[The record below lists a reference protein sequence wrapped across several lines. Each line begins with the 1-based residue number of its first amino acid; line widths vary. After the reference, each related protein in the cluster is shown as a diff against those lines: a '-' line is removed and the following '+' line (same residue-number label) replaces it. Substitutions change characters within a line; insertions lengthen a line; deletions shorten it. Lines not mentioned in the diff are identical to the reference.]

1 MHVSSKVAI
10 LTSTKN
16 TMEETSMNSENF
28 TNRRKVITAALAG
41 GASSLLP
48 SWAMGAER
56 TNLPIAYGE
65 RELMAFPEKKPMIVL
80 TSRPPQLETPFQYYD
95 NHVITPNDEF
105 FVRYHMAGIPTS
117 IDPNTYRLK
126 VGGNVEKPLEISL
139 EALKKNFPSQ
149 RIVAVNQCSGNSRG
163 LFEPRV
169 NGGQLGNGAM
179 GNAAWV
185 GVALKD
191 ILKAANPGSGAKQ
204 VTFNGLD
211 QPILPSDSDFVK
223 GLDID
228 HAMDGNVMVAYQMNG
243 TDIPFLNGYPIKL
256 IVPGYYGTYWV
267 KHLSEI
273 KVVDDVYNG
282 YWMNPAYRIPDNDC
296 NCVAP
301 GTAPS
306 KTIPIN
312 QFTIRSFITNFT
324 DSSVVNVG
332 KSVQARGIA
341 FDAGYGIKK
350 VLFSQDNG
358 QNWTEA
364 RLGQDLGRFSFREW
378 RIEFTPKQK
387 GTLDL
392 RVRAFNHAGQVQPMT
407 ASWMPAGYMRN
418 IVETVKVTAV

>member
-1 MHVSSKVAI
+1 
-10 LTSTKN
+10 
-16 TMEETSMNSENF
+16 
-28 TNRRKVITAALAG
+28 
-41 GASSLLP
+41 
-48 SWAMGAER
+48 
-56 TNLPIAYGE
+56 
-65 RELMAFPEKKPMIVL
+65 
-80 TSRPPQLETPFQYYD
+80 
-95 NHVITPNDEF
+95 
-105 FVRYHMAGIPTS
+105 MAGIPTS

-126 VGGNVEKPLEISL
+126 VGGNVGNPLEISL
-139 EALKKNFPSQ
+139 ESLKKNFTAQ

-191 ILKAANPGSGAKQ
+191 ILKAANPGRGAKQ
-204 VTFNGLD
+204 VTFDGLD
-211 QPILPSDSDFVK
+211 QPVLPSDSDFVK

-273 KVVDDVYNG
+273 QVVDDVYNG

-301 GTAPS
+301 GTSPS

-312 QFTIRSFITNFT
+312 QFTIRSFITNFK
-324 DSSVVNVG
+324 DNSVVTVG
-332 KSVQARGIA
+332 KLVQARGIA
-341 FDAGYGIKK
+341 FDAGFGIKK

-378 RIEFTPKQK
+378 RIEFTPKEK

-392 RVRAFNHAGQVQPMT
+392 RVRAFNHAGQVQPMN
-407 ASWMPAGYMRN
+407 ANWMPAGYMRN
-418 IVETVKVTAV
+418 IVENVKVTAV

>member
-1 MHVSSKVAI
+1 
-10 LTSTKN
+10 
-16 TMEETSMNSENF
+16 MNSKNF
-28 TNRRKVITAALAG
+28 SNRRKAIAAVLAG
-41 GASSLLP
+41 GASSLVP
-48 SWAMGAER
+48 SWAKSAE
-56 TNLPIAYGE
+56 TESLPFAYGE
-65 RELMAFPEKKPMIVL
+65 RDLIAFPEKKPMIVL
-80 TSRPPQLETPFQYYD
+80 TSRPPQLETPFKYYD
-95 NHVITPNDEF
+95 QHVITPNDEF

-117 IDPNTYRLK
+117 IDPNTYKLK

-139 EALKKNFPSQ
+139 DDLKKNFPSQ

-163 LFEPRV
+163 FFEPRV

-191 ILKAANPGSGAKQ
+191 ILNVANPGRGAKQ

-211 QPILPSDSDFVK
+211 HPVLPSDADFVK
-223 GLDID
+223 SLNID

-256 IVPGYYGTYWV
+256 VVPGYYGTYWV

-273 KVVDDVYNG
+273 NVIDDVYNG

-296 NCVAP
+296 NCVEP
-301 GTAPS
+301 GTAPT
-306 KTIPIN
+306 KTIPITK
-312 QFTIRSFITNFT
+312 FTIRSFITNFT
-324 DSSVVNVG
+324 DSSVVTVG
-332 KSVQARGIA
+332 RPIQARGIA

-358 QNWTEA
+358 QNWIEA

-378 RIEFTPKQK
+378 RVEFTPKQK
-387 GTLDL
+387 GVLDL
-392 RVRAFNHAGQVQPMT
+392 RVRAFNHAGEVQPMT

-418 IVETVKVTAV
+418 VVETVQVTAV

>member
-1 MHVSSKVAI
+1 M
-10 LTSTKN
+10 
-16 TMEETSMNSENF
+16 
-28 TNRRKVITAALAG
+28 
-41 GASSLLP
+41 LP
-48 SWAMGAER
+48 SWVMGAEK
-56 TNLPIAYGE
+56 TNLPIAHGE

-80 TSRPPQLETPFQYYD
+80 TSRPPQLETPFEYFD

-117 IDPNTYRLK
+117 IDPNTFRLK

-139 EALKKNFPSQ
+139 ESLKKNFPSQ

-163 LFEPRV
+163 YFEPRV

-185 GVALKD
+185 GVAIKD
-191 ILKAANPGSGAKQ
+191 ILNAANPGRGAKQ
-204 VTFNGLD
+204 VTFDGLD
-211 QPILPSDSDFVK
+211 QPVLSSDSDFVK
-223 GLDID
+223 SLDID
-228 HAMDGNVMVAYQMNG
+228 HVMDGNVMVAYEMNG
-243 TDIPFLNGYPIKL
+243 SDIPFLNGYPIKL

-273 KVVDDVYNG
+273 NVVNEAYNG

-296 NCVAP
+296 NCVTP

-312 QFTIRSFITNFT
+312 QFTIRSFITNLT
-324 DSSVVNVG
+324 DNSVVEVG
-332 KSVQARGIA
+332 KPAQARGIA
-341 FDAGYGIKK
+341 FDAGYGIKT

-358 QNWTEA
+358 ENWLEA
-364 RLGQDLGRFSFREW
+364 KLGQDLGRFSFREW

-387 GTLDL
+387 GKLDL
-392 RVRAFNHAGQVQPMT
+392 KVRALNFAGQIQPMT

-418 IVETVKVTAV
+418 VVETVKITAI

>member
-1 MHVSSKVAI
+1 
-10 LTSTKN
+10 
-16 TMEETSMNSENF
+16 MEEISMSSENF

-41 GASSLLP
+41 GASSLLS
-48 SWAMGAER
+48 SWAMGAEKI
-56 TNLPIAYGE
+56 NLPIAYGE
-65 RELMAFPEKKPMIVL
+65 RELIAFPEKKPMIVL
-80 TSRPPQLETPFQYYD
+80 TSRPPQLETPFKYYD

-126 VGGNVEKPLEISL
+126 VGGNVAKPLEISL
-139 EALKKNFPSQ
+139 KELKQNFPSQ

-163 LFEPRV
+163 FFEPRA

-185 GVALKD
+185 GVSLKD
-191 ILKAANPGSGAKQ
+191 ILKAANPGQGAKQ

-211 QPILPSDSDFVK
+211 HPVLPSDSDFVK
-223 GLDID
+223 GLNID
-228 HAMDGNVMVAYQMNG
+228 HAMDGDVMVAYQMNG
-243 TDIPFLNGYPIKL
+243 ADIPFLNGYPIKL

-273 KVVDDVYNG
+273 NVVNDVYNG

-296 NCVAP
+296 NCVEP
-301 GTAPS
+301 GAAPS

-324 DSSVVNVG
+324 DNSVVSVG

-358 QNWTEA
+358 QNWVEA

-378 RIEFTPKQK
+378 RVEFTPKQK
-387 GTLDL
+387 GVLDL

-407 ASWMPAGYMRN
+407 ANWMPAGYMRN
-418 IVETVKVTAV
+418 VVETVKVTAV

>member
-1 MHVSSKVAI
+1 MN
-10 LTSTKN
+10 STK
-16 TMEETSMNSENF
+16 F
-28 TNRRKVITAALAG
+28 TNRRKFLGAALAG
-41 GASSLLP
+41 GASSVLP
-48 SWAMGAER
+48 SWVGAAEKI
-56 TNLPIAYGE
+56 NLPMAYGE
-65 RELMAFPEKKPMIVL
+65 RELIAFPEKKPMIVL
-80 TSRPPQLETPFQYYD
+80 TSRPPQLETPFKYYD

-126 VGGNVEKPLEISL
+126 IGGNVEKPLEISL
-139 EALKKNFPSQ
+139 KQLKENFPSQ

-163 LFEPRV
+163 FFEPRA

-185 GVALKD
+185 GVSLKD
-191 ILKAANPGSGAKQ
+191 ILRVANPGKGAKQ

-211 QPILPSDSDFVK
+211 HPVLPSDSDFVK

-273 KVVDDVYNG
+273 NVIDDVYNG

-296 NCVAP
+296 NCVDP

-324 DSSVVNVG
+324 DSSVVSVG
-332 KSVQARGIA
+332 KPIQARGIA

-358 QNWTEA
+358 QNWVEA

-378 RIEFTPKQK
+378 RVEFTPKQK
-387 GTLDL
+387 GVLDL

-407 ASWMPAGYMRN
+407 AKWMPAGYMRN
-418 IVETVKVTAV
+418 VVETVKVTAV

>member
-1 MHVSSKVAI
+1 M
-10 LTSTKN
+10 
-16 TMEETSMNSENF
+16 
-28 TNRRKVITAALAG
+28 
-41 GASSLLP
+41 
-48 SWAMGAER
+48 
-56 TNLPIAYGE
+56 
-65 RELMAFPEKKPMIVL
+65 
-80 TSRPPQLETPFQYYD
+80 
-95 NHVITPNDEF
+95 
-105 FVRYHMAGIPTS
+105 RYHIAGIPTS

-126 VGGNVEKPLEISL
+126 VGGNVGKPLEISL
-139 EALKKNFPSQ
+139 ESLKKNFPSQ

-191 ILKAANPGSGAKQ
+191 ILNAANPGRGAKQ

-211 QPILPSDSDFVK
+211 QPVLPSDSDFVK

-273 KVVDDVYNG
+273 NVVDDVYNG

-324 DSSVVNVG
+324 DSSIVTVG
-332 KSVQARGIA
+332 KQVQAVS
-341 FDAGYGIKK
+341 YTH
-350 VLFSQDNG
+350 L
-358 QNWTEA
+358 
-364 RLGQDLGRFSFREW
+364 
-378 RIEFTPKQK
+378 
-387 GTLDL
+387 TLPTIL
-392 RVRAFNHAGQVQPMT
+392 RV
-407 ASWMPAGYMRN
+407 
-418 IVETVKVTAV
+418 

>member
-1 MHVSSKVAI
+1 
-10 LTSTKN
+10 
-16 TMEETSMNSENF
+16 MNSEHF
-28 TNRRKVITAALAG
+28 INRRRVISAALAG
-41 GASSLLP
+41 GAGSMLP
-48 SWAMGAER
+48 SWVMGAEK
-56 TNLPIAYGE
+56 TNLPIAHGE

-80 TSRPPQLETPFQYYD
+80 TSRPPQLETPFEYFD

-117 IDPNTYRLK
+117 IDPNTFRLK

-139 EALKKNFPSQ
+139 ESLKKNFPSQ

-163 LFEPRV
+163 YFEPRV

-185 GVALKD
+185 GVAIKD
-191 ILKAANPGSGAKQ
+191 ILNAANPGRGAKQ
-204 VTFNGLD
+204 VTFDGLD
-211 QPILPSDSDFVK
+211 QPVLSSDSDFVK
-223 GLDID
+223 SLDID
-228 HAMDGNVMVAYQMNG
+228 HVMDGNVMVAYEMNG
-243 TDIPFLNGYPIKL
+243 SDIPFLNGYPIKL

-273 KVVDDVYNG
+273 NVVNEAYNG

-296 NCVAP
+296 NCVTP

-312 QFTIRSFITNFT
+312 QFTIRSFITNLT
-324 DSSVVNVG
+324 DNSVVEVG
-332 KSVQARGIA
+332 KPAQARGIA
-341 FDAGYGIKK
+341 FDAGYGIKT

-358 QNWTEA
+358 ENWLEA
-364 RLGQDLGRFSFREW
+364 KLGQDLGRFSFREW

-387 GTLDL
+387 GKLDL
-392 RVRAFNHAGQVQPMT
+392 KVRALNFAGQIQPMT

-418 IVETVKVTAV
+418 VVETVKITAI

>member
-1 MHVSSKVAI
+1 
-10 LTSTKN
+10 
-16 TMEETSMNSENF
+16 MNSKNF
-28 TNRRKVITAALAG
+28 LNRRKVITAALAG
-41 GASSLLP
+41 GASSILP
-48 SWAMGAER
+48 LWAMGAEKI
-56 TNLPIAYGE
+56 NLPMAYGE
-65 RELMAFPEKKPMIVL
+65 RELLAFPEKKPMIVL
-80 TSRPPQLETPFQYYD
+80 TTRPPQLETPFNYYD

-117 IDPNTYRLK
+117 IDPSTYRLK
-126 VGGNVEKPLEISL
+126 VGGNVGKPLEISL
-139 EALKKNFPSQ
+139 ADLKKNFPSQ

-169 NGGQLGNGAM
+169 NGGQLANGAM

-191 ILKAANPGSGAKQ
+191 ILQATNPGRSAKQ

-211 QPILPSDSDFVK
+211 DPLVLSKDSDFVK
-223 GLDID
+223 SLDID
-228 HAMDGNVMVAYQMNG
+228 HAMNGDVMVSYQMNG

-256 IVPGYYGTYWV
+256 VVPGYYGTYWV
-267 KHLSEI
+267 KHLREI
-273 KVVDDVYNG
+273 NVIDDVYNG

-296 NCVAP
+296 NCVEP

-312 QFTIRSFITNFT
+312 KFTIRSFITNFT
-324 DSSVVNVG
+324 NSSIVTVG

-358 QNWTEA
+358 QNWLEA

-378 RIEFTPKQK
+378 RTEFTPKQK
-387 GTLDL
+387 GILDL
-392 RVRAFNHAGQVQPMT
+392 RVRAFNHAGEMQPMT
-407 ASWMPAGYMRN
+407 AKWMPPGYMRN
-418 IVETVKVTAV
+418 IVETIKVTAV

>member
-1 MHVSSKVAI
+1 
-10 LTSTKN
+10 
-16 TMEETSMNSENF
+16 MNSENF

-48 SWAMGAER
+48 SWAMGAEKI
-56 TNLPIAYGE
+56 NLPIAYGE

-80 TSRPPQLETPFQYYD
+80 TSRPPQLETPFKYYD

-139 EALKKNFPSQ
+139 ESLKKNFPSQ

-191 ILKAANPGSGAKQ
+191 ILKAANPGRGAKQ
-204 VTFNGLD
+204 VTFDGLD
-211 QPILPSDSDFVK
+211 QPVLPSDSDFVK

-273 KVVDDVYNG
+273 QVVDDVYNG

-324 DSSVVNVG
+324 DNSVVTVG
-332 KSVQARGIA
+332 KPVQARGIA

>member
-1 MHVSSKVAI
+1 
-10 LTSTKN
+10 
-16 TMEETSMNSENF
+16 MNSENF
-28 TNRRKVITAALAG
+28 TNRRKVISAALAG

-48 SWAMGAER
+48 SWALGAER

-80 TSRPPQLETPFQYYD
+80 TSRPPQLETPFKYYD
-95 NHVITPNDEF
+95 NHIITPNDEF

-139 EALKKNFPSQ
+139 ESLKKNFPSQ

-191 ILKAANPGSGAKQ
+191 ILKAANPGRGAKQ
-204 VTFNGLD
+204 VTFDGLD
-211 QPILPSDSDFVK
+211 QPVLPSDSDFVK

-324 DSSVVNVG
+324 DNNISWVDGAVAVS
-332 KSVQARGIA
+332 
-341 FDAGYGIKK
+341 
-350 VLFSQDNG
+350 
-358 QNWTEA
+358 
-364 RLGQDLGRFSFREW
+364 RLS
-378 RIEFTPKQK
+378 I
-387 GTLDL
+387 
-392 RVRAFNHAGQVQPMT
+392 
-407 ASWMPAGYMRN
+407 
-418 IVETVKVTAV
+418 

>member
-1 MHVSSKVAI
+1 
-10 LTSTKN
+10 
-16 TMEETSMNSENF
+16 MNSENF
-28 TNRRKVITAALAG
+28 TNRRKVISAALAG

-48 SWAMGAER
+48 SWALGADR

-65 RELMAFPEKKPMIVL
+65 RELMAFPGKKPMIVL
-80 TSRPPQLETPFQYYD
+80 TSRPPQLETPFKYYD

-117 IDPNTYRLK
+117 IDPATYKLT

-139 EALKKNFPSQ
+139 ESLKKNFPSQ
-149 RIVAVNQCSGNSRG
+149 RIVAVNQCSGNSRS

-185 GVALKD
+185 GVSLKD
-191 ILKAANPGSGAKQ
+191 ILKAANPGKGAKQ

-211 QPILPSDSDFVK
+211 QPVLPSDSDFVK

-296 NCVAP
+296 NCVEP

-324 DSSVVNVG
+324 DSSIVIVG
-332 KSVQARGIA
+332 KPVQARGIA

-358 QNWTEA
+358 QSWTEA

-378 RIEFTPKQK
+378 RAEFTPKQK
-387 GTLDL
+387 GTLSL
-392 RVRAFNHAGQVQPMT
+392 RVRAFNHAGQIQPMT
-407 ASWMPAGYMRN
+407 ATWMPAGYMRN
-418 IVETVKVTAV
+418 VVETVKVTAV

>member
-1 MHVSSKVAI
+1 MSSKH
-10 LTSTKN
+10 
-16 TMEETSMNSENF
+16 F
-28 TNRRKVITAALAG
+28 THRRKVLTTALAG
-41 GASSLLP
+41 GVTSLLP
-48 SWAMGAER
+48 SWAKSSES
-56 TNLPIAYGE
+56 TTLPIAYGE
-65 RELMAFPEKKPMIVL
+65 RELMAFSEKKPMIVL
-80 TSRPPQLETPFQYYD
+80 TSRPPQLETPFKYFD
-95 NHVITPNDEF
+95 NQVITPNDEF
-105 FVRYHMAGIPTS
+105 FVRYHLAGIPTS
-117 IDPNTYRLK
+117 IDPNTYKLK
-126 VGGNVEKPLEISL
+126 VSGNVEKPLEISL
-139 EALKKNFPSQ
+139 ESLKNNYPSQ

-163 LFEPRV
+163 FFEPRV

-191 ILKAANPGSGAKQ
+191 LLKAANPGRGAKQ
-204 VTFNGLD
+204 VTFEGLD
-211 QPILPSDSDFVK
+211 QPILPSDADFVK

-256 IVPGYYGTYWV
+256 IVPGYFGTYWV

-296 NCVAP
+296 NCVEP
-301 GTAPS
+301 GATPS

-324 DSSVVNVG
+324 DHSILNVG
-332 KSVQARGIA
+332 KPVQARGIA
-341 FDAGYGIKK
+341 FDAGYGIKT

-358 QNWTEA
+358 QNWAEA

-387 GTLDL
+387 GTLAL
-392 RVRAFNHAGQVQPMT
+392 KVRAFNQAGQTQPMT
-407 ASWMPAGYMRN
+407 ANWMPAGYMRN